1 MDKEQRHREI
11 ELRSEEVQEI
21 LTRPPHAL
29 VRWGIT
35 VFFAVLVLLFVGG
48 CFFHY
53 PDIVEAE
60 ITITTE
66 HPPVW
71 MVARV
76 VGKLKEV
83 YLNDREKVMP
93 GDVIAVLENPAVTAD
108 VRTLKSVLTSFV
120 MVDSCICRF
129 SLPENLSLG
138 GMQTAYTSFVMGL
151 IAYRDFIQ
159 LDLYAQKERAARKEL
174 EEYHTYIV
182 HLNKQVELNKEELQI
197 AEITHQREKTLVG
210 RKVISQADYE
220 EAQQAYLTRRQGT
233 EQLMTSLSSA
243 RIQEAQLQQNIV
255 QLCMERSKE
264 ANNLLTTLKAAYDE
278 LWVSIGNWEL
288 TYAFISPAAGIL
300 SYNDIWQ
307 ENQDINAGDKVF
319 SIVAARRGDIIG
331 KMKLPLIGSGKVKSG
346 QRVNIRMTGY
356 PYMEF
361 GYLTGEVLTAS
372 LLPNEKMYT
381 VTVRLPQDLQT
392 SYKKQ
397 LTFNGELAGTA
408 EVMTD
413 ERSLTARL
421 LSPLRY
427 LWEKYWLSA

>member
-1 MDKEQRHREI
+1 M
-11 ELRSEEVQEI
+11 
-21 LTRPPHAL
+21 
-29 VRWGIT
+29 
-35 VFFAVLVLLFVGG
+35 
-48 CFFHY
+48 
-53 PDIVEAE
+53 
-60 ITITTE
+60 
-66 HPPVW
+66 
-71 MVARV
+71 RV
-76 VGKLKEV
+76 
-83 YLNDREKVMP
+83 
-93 GDVIAVLENPAVTAD
+93 
-108 VRTLKSVLTSFV
+108 
-120 MVDSCICRF
+120 
-129 SLPENLSLG
+129 
-138 GMQTAYTSFVMGL
+138 
-151 IAYRDFIQ
+151 
-159 LDLYAQKERAARKEL
+159 
-174 EEYHTYIV
+174 
-182 HLNKQVELNKEELQI
+182 
-197 AEITHQREKTLVG
+197 
-210 RKVISQADYE
+210 
-220 EAQQAYLTRRQGT
+220 
-233 EQLMTSLSSA
+233 
-243 RIQEAQLQQNIV
+243 
-255 QLCMERSKE
+255 
-264 ANNLLTTLKAAYDE
+264 KAAYDE